1 MQVIE
6 FLEEEINNSL
16 KEIKERKTQAAINKT
31 QIKEITQDL
40 KIEKESIKKTLIK
53 EVLLKSQKFKQEL
66 EMESSTTEKNRSKI
80 ESEALKILQKKWI
93 V

>member
-1 MQVIE
+1 MSLLKPSFLTTRDHEYSIIAEAQEKEFKTNYMQVIE

-40 KIEKESIKKTLIK
+40 KIEKESIKKTLIN
-53 EVLLKSQKFKQEL
+53 EVLLKS
-66 EMESSTTEKNRSKI
+66 
-80 ESEALKILQKKWI
+80 
-93 V
+93 